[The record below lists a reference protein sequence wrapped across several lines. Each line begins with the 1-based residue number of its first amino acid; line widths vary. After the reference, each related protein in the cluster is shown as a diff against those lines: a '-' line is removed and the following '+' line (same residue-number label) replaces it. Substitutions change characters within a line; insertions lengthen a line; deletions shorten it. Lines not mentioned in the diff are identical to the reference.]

1 MGIFDAISGGIRG
14 ITGNSSN
21 GGSIAQ
27 RAARLAGR
35 GQSQQGQASMNGGG
49 NFQSSVTDSLANIT
63 EKLDMQSGAGDPTVD
78 SVNPG
83 DGSINTFSDNVSQS
97 GAGIYGSQDQ
107 RQQSVGY
114 PRNEEIL

>member
-1 MGIFDAISGGIRG
+1 MGIFDAVSGI
-14 ITGNSSN
+14 IGNSSN
-21 GGSIAQ
+21 GSSMAQ

-35 GQSQQGQASMNGGG
+35 GQSQQGQASMSGGG